1 MSALAVLSCHATYI
15 PIDAKW
21 PAKRATQIL
30 EAAGAA
36 AVLTTQAL
44 VEGMDNELSRAVPDG
59 IPVVLFEAAVAS
71 MGEAA
76 KEGVNPALR
85 RISVDDIQH
94 VPHEARSMAYL
105 IYTSGSTG
113 KPKGVCCHHQGAMNT
128 NMDLIERFD
137 IGPMDRILALSSLSF
152 DLSVFDVF
160 ATVAAGAT
168 LVVPSSRRAGDPSSP
183 AGPTGPDPEEWL
195 RLVEDRCDYLECY
208 DVGLLVVM

>member
-1 MSALAVLSCHATYI
+1 M
-15 PIDAKW
+15 
-21 PAKRATQIL
+21 
-30 EAAGAA
+30 
-36 AVLTTQAL
+36 
-44 VEGMDNELSRAVPDG
+44 
-59 IPVVLFEAAVAS
+59 
-71 MGEAA
+71 
-76 KEGVNPALR
+76 
-85 RISVDDIQH
+85 DDIQH

-195 RLVEDRCDYLECY
+195 RLVEDHGVTIWNAVPAFME
-208 DVGLLVVM
+208 LLVNHVEQIGRHLPACLRLVMMSGDWIPTNTA